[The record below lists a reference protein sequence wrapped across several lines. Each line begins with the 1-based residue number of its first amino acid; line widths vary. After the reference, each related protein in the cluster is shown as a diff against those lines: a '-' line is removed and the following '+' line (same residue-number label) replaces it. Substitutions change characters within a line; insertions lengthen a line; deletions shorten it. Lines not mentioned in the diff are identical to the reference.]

1 MRKGISEIR
10 GINFKLD
17 RNRKISLELKRKKLL
32 CFHEV
37 KNTECSFS

>member
-17 RNRKISLELKRKKLL
+17 RDLKIYLELKRKTLV
-32 CFHEV
+32 CFCKD
-37 KNTECSFS
+37 KNTEFL